1 MHDKGQCI
9 SKKLLTV
16 QTCAEDGIKLAKILF
31 YSASTPILF
40 FDREYNILM
49 CNSGCARLL
58 GFDQSFL
65 TGRPMSTLLNR
76 EQLRD
81 FHDLQDTLQGDE
93 QYWRGEFIINQANGS
108 PVNMEI
114 TVQRAQLKYQV
125 IYVLY
130 LDRSQLKQG
139 RGDNPGLTHGSSADL
154 DNALRY
160 LQREHDRY
168 QRNLSHHIQVN
179 LLPCL
184 EKLSQAQ
191 DERARSNYRDI
202 LVRELAGLA
211 NGSNLEMDPE
221 LIKLTPT
228 EMEVCKY
235 IGSGLSSKEIATMM
249 YSSFDTIQTHR
260 KNIRK
265 KMGLS
270 GRKTSLCTYLRVK
283 KRMSVKQ
290 VRI

>member
-9 SKKLLTV
+9 SKKLLTI
-16 QTCAEDGIKLAKILF
+16 QTCVEDDIKLARILF
-31 YSASTPILF
+31 FSAPTPILF
-40 FDREYNILM
+40 FDSEYNILM

-58 GFDQSFL
+58 GSDQSFL
-65 TGRPMSTLLNR
+65 IGRPVSTLLNR

-81 FHDLQDTLQGDE
+81 FHDLQDTLQSDE
-93 QYWRGEFIINQANGS
+93 QYWRGEFFINTANSS
-108 PVNMEI
+108 PVSMEI
-114 TVQRAQLKYQV
+114 TVQRAQLKDQI
-125 IYVLY
+125 IYILY
-130 LDRSQLKQG
+130 LDRSQLKRG
-139 RGDNPGLTHGSSADL
+139 RKENPGLTYGSSADL
-154 DNALRY
+154 DNTLQY
-160 LQREHDRY
+160 LQREHERY
-168 QRNLSHHIQVN
+168 QRNLAHHIQVN

-184 EKLSQAQ
+184 EKLFQTQ
-191 DERARSNYRDI
+191 DEQARSNYRDI